1 MVIKLN
7 SFTFFGMQVINV
19 EIEIDIQTKVPEF
32 EIVGLASQSVK
43 ESCRRIETAIQN
55 SGFHFP
61 GKRIIVNLAPA
72 NVKKNGTFF
81 DLPIAIGILSEKY
94 EIEKLNKTGIVGELS
109 LNGELRKIPGAL
121 LIAIHAKKMGF
132 ERIICPEENG
142 KEMAL
147 VEGLEVIGVKNL
159 REALEHLCGI
169 NIKKPVSGYS
179 FKALYEKHNFKEE
192 LDMSDVC
199 GQYIAKKGI
208 EVACAGG
215 HNILLIGPPGTGK
228 TMLAKR
234 IPSILPPLTLEESL
248 ETTMLYSIAGMIEP
262 ENPLLLKRPF
272 RSPHHTSSDI
282 SIIGGGKFP
291 KPGEVSL
298 SHNGVLYLDE
308 FQLFKSNVLQ
318 VLRQPLED
326 GKVSISRAEGMVE
339 FPARFMLVASMNPS
353 YKNHDIDRWEKE
365 EMKAILRKISSP
377 LLDRIDM
384 HISVSKVEIKDM
396 KDENTKGES
405 SAKIKDRII
414 KAREIQRERL
424 KKYNLFTNSQ
434 MPHKLVVKFCLMKK
448 GAKDLLELFLQKYS
462 LSIRSYEKILKISRT
477 IADLNSSELI
487 DECHITEALR
497 YRCLDKFL
505 SEL

>member
-1 MVIKLN
+1 MVVKLN
-7 SFTFFGMQVINV
+7 SFTFFGMQVIKV
-19 EIEIDIQTKVPEF
+19 DIEIDIQTKVPEF

-72 NVKKNGTFF
+72 GIKKNGTFF
-81 DLPIAIGILSEKY
+81 DFPIALGILSERY
-94 EIEKLNKTGIVGELS
+94 EMENLDKIAFVGELS
-109 LNGELRKIPGAL
+109 LNGELRKIPGGL
-121 LIAIHAKKMGF
+121 LIAIYAKKMGF
-132 ERIICPEENG
+132 DTIMCPEENG
-142 KEMAL
+142 KEMSI
-147 VEGLEVIGVKNL
+147 VDGIDVIPIRTLK
-159 REALEHLCGI
+159 EAIEHLCKIKQKTPI
-169 NIKKPVSGYS
+169 NT
-179 FKALYEKHNFKEE
+179 FNFKEIITKIE
-192 LDMSDVC
+192 EDENVDMNEVC
-199 GQYIAKKGI
+199 GQFIARKGI

-234 IPSILPPLTLEESL
+234 IPSILPPLSIEESL
-248 ETTMLYSIAGMIEP
+248 ETTMLYSISGMIEP
-262 ENPLLLKRPF
+262 DNPLILKRPF
-272 RSPHHTSSDI
+272 RSPHHTASDV

-308 FQLFKSNVLQ
+308 FQLFRSNVLQ

-353 YKNHDIDRWEKE
+353 YKSSDVDRWDPE
-365 EMKAILRKISSP
+365 EIKSVLKKISTP

-384 HISVSKVEIKDM
+384 HLAVSKVDLKDINY
-396 KDENTKGES
+396 ENRGES
-405 SAKIKDRII
+405 SKQIKERII
-414 KAREIQRERL
+414 KARNIQLERF
-424 KKYNLFTNSQ
+424 KKYNIFTNAEMS
-434 MPHKLVVKFCLMKK
+434 HKLVSKFCELKK
-448 GAKDLLELFLQKYS
+448 GAKDLLEAIMQKYS

-477 IADLNSSELI
+477 IADLTSAEI
-487 DECHITEALR
+487 IEETHITEALR
-497 YRCLDKFL
+497 YRCLDKIL
-505 SEL
+505 SNF